1 MHESV
6 WKLPV
11 RRAAGAFL
19 VALAVS
25 AGAPAAHADED
36 DAKALLKAMSDYLGS
51 QSSLAFAYDTDLE
64 VVTSDLQKIAF
75 ASSGRMTLERP
86 GKLHA
91 TRTGGFADVEIF
103 YDGSTLTVFGK
114 TLNAYTQAENVPGT
128 IDELV
133 DWLRANHNIQAPGAD
148 LLFANVYD
156 QLMPHVTDVKDLGQG
171 VIRGTTCD
179 HIAFRTED
187 VDWQIWIAAGA
198 VPYPCRYVVT
208 SRLMAQAPEY
218 RIEISDWTAGGTAN
232 SEIFSFVNTTEA
244 KEVQIEDLAGLGE
257 LPNLAAAG
265 E

>member
-1 MHESV
+1 M
-6 WKLPV
+6 KKMRTP
-11 RRAAGAFL
+11 AAL
-19 VALAVS
+19 VVALAAAAVI
-25 AGAPAAHADED
+25 AAPAQADEE

-51 QSSLAFAYDTDLE
+51 QDSISFAYDTDLE

-91 TRTGGFADVEIF
+91 SRTGGFADVEIF
-103 YDGSTLTVFGK
+103 YDGSTLTVLGK
-114 TLNAYTQAENVPGT
+114 TLNVYTQATEVPDT

-133 DWLRANHNIQAPGAD
+133 DWLRANHNVQAPGAD

-171 VIRGTTCD
+171 VIRGVACD
-179 HIAFRTED
+179 HLAFRTED
-187 VDWQIWIAAGA
+187 VDWQIWIAAEGD
-198 VPYPCRYVVT
+198 PYPCRYVVT

-218 RIEISDWTAGGTAN
+218 RIEISDWTAGQPADA
-232 SEIFSFVNTTEA
+232 SLYSFDNATGAE
-244 KEVQIEDLAGLGE
+244 EVQIEDLAGLGE